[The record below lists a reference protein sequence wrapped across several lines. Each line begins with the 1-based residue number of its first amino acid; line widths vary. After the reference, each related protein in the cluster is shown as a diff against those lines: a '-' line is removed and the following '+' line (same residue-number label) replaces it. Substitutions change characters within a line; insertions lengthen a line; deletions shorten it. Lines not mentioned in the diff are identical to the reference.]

1 MELEYVPLLQ
11 IQRDLHRIP
20 RGMDRFRE
28 YLRVM
33 LNDENSDVRLPP
45 LVMMNPMGKDHVTA
59 LLDALLALDA
69 DSVAA
74 RAVEDA
80 SARLRDLSGTYKV
93 GLVIA
98 DDAMGG
104 WTNRYASEFGL
115 LCMSPAALKRSWLTG
130 VLWSSGPPAAL
141 TVRQAV
147 LTAVYRT
154 AHFLQH
160 GSARTLRELMLQ
172 EGYAMAMAECAQ
184 PTLEPDDLAYTSEV
198 IVPHLEAQDQPTL
211 MGCLFGDTAA
221 RSLGYP
227 LQGLSERAGLALALH
242 QARCSQLASGYPL
255 NSAAPD
261 DHKDVRHHKQR
272 LKYENLI
279 P

>member
-1 MELEYVPLLQ
+1 MELEFVPLLQ

-20 RGMDRFRE
+20 RGMDRFQE

-33 LNDENSDVRLPP
+33 LNDQNSDVRLPP

-59 LLDALLALDA
+59 QLDALLALDT
-69 DSVAA
+69 DRVAA
-74 RAVEDA
+74 RAVEEA
-80 SARLRDLSGTYKV
+80 SAHIRDLSGTYKI

-115 LCMSPAALKRSWLTG
+115 FCVSPAALKRRWLTG
-130 VLWSSGPPAAL
+130 VLWSSELPGALAA
-141 TVRQAV
+141 RQAV

-154 AHFLQH
+154 AHFLRH
-160 GSARTLRELMLQ
+160 GPACTLRELITQ
-172 EGYAMAMAECAQ
+172 EGYAMAMAECTQ

-198 IVPHLEAQDQPTL
+198 IAPHLEARDQPTL

-227 LQGLSERAGLALALH
+227 LQGLSLCAGLALALH
-242 QARCSQLASGYPL
+242 QAQCGQVL
-255 NSAAPD
+255 SAT
-261 DHKDVRHHKQR
+261 H
-272 LKYENLI
+272 
-279 P
+279 

>member
-1 MELEYVPLLQ
+1 MELEFVPLLQ

-20 RGMDRFRE
+20 RSMERFRE

-59 LLDALLALDA
+59 LLDALLTLDA

-74 RAVEDA
+74 RAVEEA
-80 SARLRDLSGTYKV
+80 SARLKDLSGTYKV

-115 LCMSPAALKRSWLTG
+115 FCINPAALKRGWLIG
-130 VLWSSGPPAAL
+130 VLWSSEPPAVL

-147 LTAVYRT
+147 LTVVYRA

-160 GSARTLRELMLQ
+160 GSALTLRELMTQ
-172 EGYAMAMAECAQ
+172 EGYAMAMAECTQ

-198 IVPHLEAQDQPTL
+198 IAPHLEARDQPTL

-227 LQGLSERAGLALALH
+227 SQGLSERAGLALALH
-242 QARCSQLASGYPL
+242 QARCGQVLPA
-255 NSAAPD
+255 
-261 DHKDVRHHKQR
+261 VR
-272 LKYENLI
+272 
-279 P
+279 